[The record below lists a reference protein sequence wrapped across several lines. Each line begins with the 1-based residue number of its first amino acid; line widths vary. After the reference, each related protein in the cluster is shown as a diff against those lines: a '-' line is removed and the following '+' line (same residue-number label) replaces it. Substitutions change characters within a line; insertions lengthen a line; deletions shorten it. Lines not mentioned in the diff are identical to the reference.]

1 MELIFQHLA
10 GRTEDCCRSSVRV
23 NGKYQNIKYFFKRK
37 NRENNEGGSTY
48 EVVELDVD
56 SISSGVYHFIG
67 VCSKA
72 IHVPIAIRGPLIG
85 ENSQYLV
92 RCFWTGSYEVPH
104 HVRILREYRKSL
116 IED

>member
-1 MELIFQHLA
+1 M
-10 GRTEDCCRSSVRV
+10 V
-23 NGKYQNIKYFFKRK
+23 NGKYQKYKILKK
-37 NRENNEGGSTY
+37 NRENKEWGSTY

-72 IHVPIAIRGPLIG
+72 IYVSKAIRGSLIG

-104 HVRILREYRKSL
+104 HVRILREYRISL